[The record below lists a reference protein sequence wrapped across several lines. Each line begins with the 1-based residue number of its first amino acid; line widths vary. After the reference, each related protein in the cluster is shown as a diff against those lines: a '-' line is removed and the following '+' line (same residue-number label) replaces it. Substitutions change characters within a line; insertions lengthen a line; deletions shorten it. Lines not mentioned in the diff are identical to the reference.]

1 MLTQGQIMSDK
12 NKQDQLAYCVE
23 MEVQNVFDAF
33 SHLYKRVCPS
43 VRSSVR
49 PSQTNWIPEK

>member
-23 MEVQNVFDAF
+23 MEVQNAF
-33 SHLYKRVCPS
+33 YFTMNRGRKS
-43 VRSSVR
+43 
-49 PSQTNWIPEK
+49 E